1 MIFLER
7 TVVIAMHDHQLAV
20 HGGAA
25 GIRDSGLLDSA
36 LARPQNKL
44 AYGESDPHLLA
55 AAYAYGIARN
65 HPFIDANKR
74 TGLFAALL
82 FLRLN
87 RIPMPLPSPD
97 MVEQMVQ
104 LAEGLLDEPGF
115 AAWLATQPVRVASR

>member
-7 TVVIAMHDHQLAV
+7 AVIIAMHDHQLAV

-36 LARPQNKL
+36 LARPQNKF
-44 AYGESDPHLLA
+44 AYGETDPHQLA

-82 FLRLN
+82 FMRLN
-87 RIPMPLPSPD
+87 RIAMPLPSPE

-104 LAEGLLDEPGF
+104 LAEGLLDEAGF
-115 AAWLATQPVRVASR
+115 ATWLVAQPVRTASR

>member
-7 TVVIAMHDHQLAV
+7 AVVIAMHDHQLAV

-25 GIRDSGLLDSA
+25 GIRDSGLPDSA
-36 LARPQNKL
+36 LARPQNKF
-44 AYGESDPHLLA
+44 AYGETDPHQLA

-82 FLRLN
+82 FMRLN
-87 RIPMPLPSPD
+87 GIPMPVPSPD
-97 MVEQMVQ
+97 MVEHMVQ
-104 LAEGLLDEPGF
+104 LAEGLLDEAGF
-115 AAWLATQPVRVASR
+115 ANWLATQPLRPAAR